1 MKFLNEE
8 TCYYHYVENSNKQ
21 ILGFDLDSTLIK
33 TKSGAKFPKDDEDW
47 VYQYPIVKE
56 KLMQLKDKFN
66 IVIFSNQK
74 GLNNKAKINEFNKKI
89 NDIYSDLGFEVS
101 IFISTQDDIYR
112 KPHTGMYKLF
122 LKLSNFKDEDIETLI
137 YCGDAAGR
145 LYSNGTKDFSI
156 SDHYFAFNIDSE
168 YKLPEDVFKIKKES
182 AKIIDQYDK
191 INLHSYIQEKKSEEL
206 EKLKDSKQK
215 QEQKQLILMVGLPG
229 CGKST
234 IVRKY
239 FSGWK
244 VISLDIMKTKKKMM
258 DEFND
263 CINHGLNTVVD
274 NTNYTIEQRK
284 AFIDIGKKKG
294 YTIKIIYQDIPF
306 EICNHLNNFR
316 VEKGE
321 KDKISIITYRTMLK
335 YFEKPTQS
343 EGEVI
348 RLTKIYN
355 FTDKTI
361 FDYKF
366 S

>member
-1 MKFLNEE
+1 MKFLNED
-8 TCYYHYVENSNKQ
+8 TCYYYYVKNNNKQ

-33 TKSGAKFPKDDEDW
+33 TKSGAKFPNDAKDW
-47 VYQYPIVKE
+47 VFQYPSVKE
-56 KLMQLKDKFN
+56 TLQKIKDKFN
-66 IVIFSNQK
+66 LVIYSNQK
-74 GLNNKAKINEFNKKI
+74 GLNNKAKINEFNQKI
-89 NDIYSDLGFEVS
+89 NDIYTELGFEIS
-101 IFISTQDDIYR
+101 IFIATQDDIYR

-122 LKLSNFKDEDIETLI
+122 IKLSNFKDEDIETLI

-156 SDHYFAFNIDSE
+156 SDNYFAFNIDSE
-168 YKLPEDVFKIKKES
+168 FKLPEDVFKVKKEN
-182 AKIIDQYDK
+182 AKIVDQYDK
-191 INLHSYIQEKKSEEL
+191 FNLQSYIQTKKSEEL
-206 EKLKDSKQK
+206 EKLKESKQV
-215 QEQKQLILMVGLPG
+215 KQLVLMVGLPG

-244 VISLDIMKTKKKMM
+244 VISLDILKTKKKMM

-263 CINHGLNTVVD
+263 CINHGLNTIID
-274 NTNYTIEQRK
+274 NTNYTLEQRK
-284 AFIDIGKKKG
+284 GFIDVGKKKG
-294 YTIKIIYQDIPF
+294 YNIKIIHQDIPF

-321 KDKISIITYRTMLK
+321 KDKISIITYRKMLK
-335 YFEKPTQS
+335 YFEKPTSS

-348 RLTKIYN
+348 RLNKIYD
-355 FTDKTI
+355 FSDKSI
-361 FDYKF
+361 YDYKF